1 VKKLW
6 QNNIELDSQI
16 EQFESGQNLSLDQKL
31 VPYDVKV
38 NLAQAKMLHKIGI
51 INEVELNAA
60 KTGLK
65 KILKLNEKGKFLL
78 EFGDEDVH
86 TKVENFLTEN
96 YGEIGKKIH
105 TGKSRNDQIL
115 ADMLMYEKDK
125 LLEIKKILKEL
136 ANIFSQKE
144 KEYNEIPM
152 PGYTHMQKAMPTSV
166 GVWCGSFGKSLT
178 DDITIIESIYK
189 IIDKS
194 PLGSAAGFDVPLPLD
209 KKYTAKI
216 LGFKKVQEN
225 PIYCQNSKGKY
236 DLLILSTMLN
246 IMMTLNKFAT
256 DVIVFTT
263 TEFGFF
269 DVKKELCTGSSIMPQ
284 KKNLDAAELIKGKTH
299 TVLGNMVMAGSMVC
313 NLMSGYSKD
322 FQETKKPIME
332 SFDEVA
338 ACLGITKLLINGLT
352 PNVSK
357 LKAAMTDE
365 IFATHKTLQL
375 VAQGTSFRDAYKFI
389 KNNYEK

>member
-1 VKKLW
+1 MKKLW
-6 QNNIELDSQI
+6 QNKSELDPQI
-16 EQFESGQNLSLDQKL
+16 EQFESGPNLLLDQKL

-51 INEVELNAA
+51 INEAELKAAKKGLGKILELN
-60 KTGLK
+60 K
-65 KILKLNEKGKFLL
+65 KGKFLL

-96 YGEIGKKIH
+96 YGEVGKKIH

-136 ANIFSQKE
+136 VDIFTQKE
-144 KEYNEIPM
+144 KEYDEIPM

-166 GVWCGSFGKSLT
+166 GVWMGSFGKSFA
-178 DDITIIESIYK
+178 DDITMVESIFK

-194 PLGSAAGFDVPLPLD
+194 PLGSAAGFGVPLPLD

-216 LGFKKVQEN
+216 LGFKQVQEN

-236 DLLILSTMLN
+236 DLLILSSLLN

-256 DVIVFTT
+256 DILLFTT

-284 KKNLDAAELIKGKTH
+284 KKNVDVAELIKAKTN
-299 TVLGNMVMAGSMVC
+299 TVLGNMVMANSMVC
-313 NLMSGYSKD
+313 NLMSGYSAN

-332 SFDEVA
+332 SFDEVK
-338 ACLGITKLLINGLT
+338 ACLGVTKLLINGLA
-352 PNVSK
+352 PNALT
-357 LKAAMTDE
+357 LKAAMTE
-365 IFATHKTLQL
+365 ELFATHKTLKL

>member
-1 VKKLW
+1 MKKLW